1 LEFRVLGKTNLRVS
15 ALSIGSWQISGPLIL
30 EGRADGF
37 PDPGRRQVI
46 DLIRSC
52 EELGLNLIDTA
63 ELYGDGEGERRIG
76 EAVRGRRDRW
86 ILATKFGMRKGASGQ
101 RIVDSHPR
109 VIRPSLE
116 SSLRRLQTDHVEIY
130 LYHSP
135 PDTSTIPEAR
145 DTLEVLKKEGKICFY
160 GISTNDPGVLRQL
173 VNHNAVDVVLLSQSL
188 LTHPHEL
195 LKIARKHNLGVMIRG
210 ALERGRLSGKYFRV
224 KPEFSEEDIRKR
236 DYRQVDFSRYCAYE
250 RILPPDVSMSDLA
263 LRYLMD
269 FDTTHTIVLGGRSV
283 EQYRSAARALSLSP
297 LAPRTRRELG
307 RLRSRLSG
315 SSRSSEFLHRI
326 YRNVMRILSR
336 A

>member
-1 LEFRVLGKTNLRVS
+1 MS
-15 ALSIGSWQISGPLIL
+15 ALSIGSWQISGPLTL

-52 EELGLNLIDTA
+52 EDLGLNLIDTA

-101 RIVDSHPR
+101 RIVDSHPS

-135 PDTSTIPEAR
+135 PDTNTIPEAR
-145 DTLEVLKKEGKICFY
+145 ETLETLKKEGKIRFY

-188 LTHPHEL
+188 LTHPYEL

-210 ALERGRLSGKYFRV
+210 ALERGCLSGKYFKL
-224 KPEFSEEDIRKR
+224 KPEFSEQDIRRR
-236 DYRQVDFSRYCAYE
+236 DFRHVDFTRYCTYE
-250 RILPPDVSMSDLA
+250 RILPPGASMSDFA

-269 FDTTHTIVLGGRSV
+269 FDTTHTIVLGGRSI
-283 EQYRSAARALSLSP
+283 EQYCSAVRTLGLPPLSP
-297 LAPRTRRELG
+297 KTHREVCKIRR
-307 RLRSRLSG
+307 RLLG
-315 SSRSSEFLHRI
+315 SSLPSEFLRRI
-326 YRNVMRILSR
+326 YREVKQLLSR